1 MKKDDDN
8 FEFGFPNNIQ
18 DEPFLMKGSFAFVSK
33 DGLFAKRNECVA
45 LLATFEPLHKD
56 IPVVDTIVVTKEKA
70 VATYKNEFK
79 IIVNK

>member
-8 FEFGFPNNIQ
+8 FEFGFPENVQ
-18 DEPFLMKGSFAFVSK
+18 DEPFLLKGNFAFVNK
-33 DGLFAKRNECVA
+33 DGLFAKRDEGTV
-45 LLATFEPLHKD
+45 LLATFEPLLEN

>member
-1 MKKDDDN
+1 MSNKDDLQL
-8 FEFGFPNNIQ
+8 GFPDNIQ
-18 DEPFLMKGSFAFVSK
+18 DEPFLLKGNFAFVSM
-33 DGLFAKRNECVA
+33 DGLFAKRGEATA

-79 IIVNK
+79 IIVNR